1 MESIIW
7 LVVGAIVGIAVGFIV
22 TKYLANSSTKRA
34 AEEAHNVVEDAKRQ
48 ADTLRREAVVEATD
62 EAL

>member
-34 AEEAHNVVEDAKRQ
+34 ALSPSAA
-48 ADTLRREAVVEATD
+48 AAAS
-62 EAL
+62 